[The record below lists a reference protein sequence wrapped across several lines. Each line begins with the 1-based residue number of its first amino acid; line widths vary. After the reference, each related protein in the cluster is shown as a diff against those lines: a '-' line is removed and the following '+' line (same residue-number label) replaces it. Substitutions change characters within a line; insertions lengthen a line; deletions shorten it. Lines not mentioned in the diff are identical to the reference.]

1 MKASHVFALFAGL
14 LIIGGA
20 DAVMSAGSL
29 PATFDLDSTKSTYPF
44 VMRLQGTMELQG
56 DSLVI
61 EVRSGV
67 IRSAIP
73 AYLGEQGIARDVQIA
88 FGLGEKTTK
97 GWTTIHDTAAQIVA
111 PSLSPGE
118 TRSLGPLH
126 FVIAGIKGIPMRD
139 RWLTASL
146 GVTQGL
152 PGIPAGRLWS
162 YACGEDN
169 LLGATDASRERAKL
183 MRAAYS
189 RTC

>member
-1 MKASHVFALFAGL
+1 MKPIRVLASIGVL
-14 LIIGGA
+14 LIIAGA
-20 DAVMSAGSL
+20 DLVISATSL
-29 PATFDLDSTKSTYPF
+29 PTTFDLDSTKSTYPF
-44 VMRLQGTMELQG
+44 VMRLQGTMQLQG

-73 AYLGEQGIARDVQIA
+73 AHLGEQGVAWDVQIA

-97 GWTTIHDTAAQIVA
+97 GWTTTHDTPAQIVA

-118 TRSLGPLH
+118 TRSLRPLH
-126 FVIAGIKGIPMRD
+126 FVIRGIKGIPVRD
-139 RWLTASL
+139 RWLAASL
-146 GVTQGL
+146 GVTQRLPGL
-152 PGIPAGRLWS
+152 PAGLLWS
-162 YACGEDN
+162 YACAEDN

>member
-97 GWTTIHDTAAQIVA
+97 AGQRSTT
-111 PSLSPGE
+111 PLR
-118 TRSLGPLH
+118 RSLH
-126 FVIAGIKGIPMRD
+126 R
-139 RWLTASL
+139 
-146 GVTQGL
+146 
-152 PGIPAGRLWS
+152 
-162 YACGEDN
+162 
-169 LLGATDASRERAKL
+169 ASRPVRL
-183 MRAAYS
+183 DPWDRCTS
-189 RTC
+189 